1 VEQHEKT
8 VEALHDEMSML
19 KVEHSAELDESKKD
33 MRMVLKSVK
42 AEEYRLATEL
52 TEQIS
57 QLKDQLS
64 EQKLNYEVI
73 LFYIMSV

>member
-1 VEQHEKT
+1 
-8 VEALHDEMSML
+8 ML